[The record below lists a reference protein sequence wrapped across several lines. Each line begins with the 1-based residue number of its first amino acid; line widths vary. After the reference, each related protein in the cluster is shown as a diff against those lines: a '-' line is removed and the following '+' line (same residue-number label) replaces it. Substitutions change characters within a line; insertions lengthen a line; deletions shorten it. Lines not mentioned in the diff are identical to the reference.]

1 MTQIPQQPASP
12 QPPIPDLQLTFWQA
26 AWGVVVHPRATLA
39 CVCRERKIS
48 WGVWGLVFF
57 SLTGAL
63 ATWIVPQ
70 PEIERM
76 LLLSG
81 HQFRNIF
88 GPVVLVATPLN
99 FLPAAFGYH
108 VVARWFKAKGAFG
121 SLFAGYMMASV
132 PGVLIVPFQFLPLV
146 AGQTGSVAATI
157 VSAGIIIW
165 VTVLDFLA
173 IKINYNLTTGK
184 AIAIFLIFWLMLI
197 GRLVIVLSVIIT
209 VFVLMAFGTVE

>member
-1 MTQIPQQPASP
+1 
-12 QPPIPDLQLTFWQA
+12 
-26 AWGVVVHPRATLA
+26 V
-39 CVCRERKIS
+39 
-48 WGVWGLVFF
+48 LVFF